1 MSDPEHSHDVDLDL
15 VERINREHFIETN
28 LAPADLLFVFGTRHG
43 VREFVAEAA
52 RLWNEGYYRH
62 AIVSGGATLG
72 DREPE
77 ADAIK
82 RQMVD
87 AGVPADIVLTED
99 KATNTGENV
108 IFSLPILDARFGLSN
123 IRSLIALGKLCS
135 SRRYLM
141 TLQRHWPEVE
151 KMLVA
156 VNWFGVPKQDWHL
169 HPFSR
174 ARVLRE
180 YEKIAPYIERGFIAD
195 WSADA
200 AQTHR

>member
-1 MSDPEHSHDVDLDL
+1 MSDPMHVSDIDLDL
-15 VERINREHFIETN
+15 VVRINREHLIETH

-43 VREFVAEAA
+43 VKEFVAQAA
-52 RLWNEGYYRH
+52 RLWHEGYYRH

-72 DREPE
+72 DPE
-77 ADAIK
+77 AEAVAIK

-87 AGVPADIVLTED
+87 AGVPGGIVLTED

-108 IFSLPILDARFGLSN
+108 IFSLPILDAQLGLAN
-123 IRSLIALGKLCS
+123 IRSLIAIGKLCT

-156 VNWFGVPKQDWHL
+156 VNWFGVAKQDWHL
-169 HPFSR
+169 HPLSR
-174 ARVLRE
+174 ARVLGE
-180 YEKIAPYIERGFIAD
+180 YDKIAPYMAKGFIAD
-195 WSADA
+195 WPPASIPG
-200 AQTHR
+200 

>member
-1 MSDPEHSHDVDLDL
+1 MPSSQAEQPRDP
-15 VERINREHFIETN
+15 
-28 LAPADLLFVFGTRHG
+28 
-43 VREFVAEAA
+43 
-52 RLWNEGYYRH
+52 
-62 AIVSGGATLG
+62 
-72 DREPE
+72 EPE

-87 AGVPADIVLTED
+87 AGVPTTIVLTED
-99 KATNTGENV
+99 KATNTGETLFSHCPYSTHSSV
-108 IFSLPILDARFGLSN
+108 FRIFASLS
-123 IRSLIALGKLCS
+123 RSGNCT

-141 TLQRHWPEVE
+141 TLQRHWRRS

-156 VNWFGVPKQDWHL
+156 VNWFGVPRQDWHL

-180 YEKIAPYIERGFIAD
+180 YEKIAPYIERGFIAG